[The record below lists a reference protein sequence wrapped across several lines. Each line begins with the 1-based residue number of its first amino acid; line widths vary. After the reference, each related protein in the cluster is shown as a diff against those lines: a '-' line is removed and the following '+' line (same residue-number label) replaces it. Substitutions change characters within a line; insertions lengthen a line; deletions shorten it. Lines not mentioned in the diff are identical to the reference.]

1 MFREIRYTKQKLSEE
16 ECVKILEK
24 GSSGVLSLLSDDGYP
39 YGVPISYVY
48 HDSVLYF
55 HGNRTGHK
63 IDAIRNCEKA
73 SFCVIE
79 KDQVIP
85 SELTTYYRSVIAFGK
100 VRILEEEAEK
110 RKALLFLAGKY
121 APGSDEFSKA
131 YVEKQLART
140 CVIECSVEHM
150 TGKQAIE
157 LVQTGGKNEL

>member
-1 MFREIRYTKQKLSEE
+1 M
-16 ECVKILEK
+16 
-24 GSSGVLSLLSDDGYP
+24 
-39 YGVPISYVY
+39 
-48 HDSVLYF
+48 
-55 HGNRTGHK
+55 
-63 IDAIRNCEKA
+63 
-73 SFCVIE
+73 
-79 KDQVIP
+79 IP